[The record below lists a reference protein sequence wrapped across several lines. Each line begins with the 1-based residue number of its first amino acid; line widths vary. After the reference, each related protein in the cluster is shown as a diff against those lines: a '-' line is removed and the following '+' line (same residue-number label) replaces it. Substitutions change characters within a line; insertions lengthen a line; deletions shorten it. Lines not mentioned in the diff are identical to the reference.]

1 MDHTRDVIKSQ
12 MAELKDLMK
21 EVAALDTQLNSA
33 APHKRIE
40 LCLEMLEKTS
50 QVKTLKEDT
59 QRKIDTM
66 DVHPKKTLARQLHEI
81 TKMDWHGRAFVAKDN
96 TDSSTRTH

>member
-1 MDHTRDVIKSQ
+1 

-21 EVAALDTQLNSA
+21 EVAALNTQLNSA
-33 APHKRIE
+33 VPHNRIE
-40 LCLEMLEKTS
+40 LCLEMLGKTF

-81 TKMDWHGRAFVAKDN
+81 MKVMGYD
-96 TDSSTRTH
+96 

>member
-21 EVAALDTQLNSA
+21 DIAALNTELNSA
-33 APHKRIE
+33 APHKQIE
-40 LCLEMLEKTS
+40 LCLKMMEKTS
-50 QVKTLKEDT
+50 QIKTLKEDT

-66 DVHPKKTLARQLHEI
+66 DVHRKKTLAHQLREI
-81 TKMDWHGRAFVAKDN
+81 TKVIGYDWRE
-96 TDSSTRTH
+96 

>member
-1 MDHTRDVIKSQ
+1 MNGLDTYNGLIGVLQFMNHTRDVIKSQ

-21 EVAALDTQLNSA
+21 EVAALDTQLNSVA
-33 APHKRIE
+33 DHKRIE

-66 DVHPKKTLARQLHEI
+66 DLHPKKTLARQLHEI
-81 TKMDWHGRAFVAKDN
+81 TKVMGYD
-96 TDSSTRTH
+96 